1 MDTMLLYLRTASVA
15 TNPDGKTLQETDIV
29 I

>member
-1 MDTMLLYLRTASVA
+1 MEAMLLYLRTASVA
-15 TNPDGKTLQETDIV
+15 TNPDETTLQETDIV